1 MAELTRS
8 ASGYFSNQVVV
19 VTGAGSGIGRAIAQQ
34 LDAAGAKLAL
44 SDVNPTTL
52 AETGAMLRGKP
63 LLRPFDVAD
72 RAAFE
77 DFAQETLAHYGHADI
92 VINNAGVDLSNSVAN
107 SSYED
112 LHWLFN
118 INFWGVV
125 HGTKSFLPS
134 MLSRNA
140 GVIANVS
147 SIFGIVA
154 WPMQSA
160 YVSSKFAVRGFTETL
175 RNELLGSNVRTLVI
189 HPGGIKTNIV
199 KNARFYV
206 DDTGNSDVARLEK
219 EFQKFAMTSADK
231 AASIILRAIEK
242 KKVRVRVGPD
252 AIFMDYLVRLLPTM
266 YWKLI
271 AWSMKFAR

>member
-1 MAELTRS
+1 VAELTRS

-19 VTGAGSGIGRAIAQQ
+19 VTGAGSGMGRSMAQQ

-77 DFAQETLAHYGHADI
+77 DFAQETLTHYGHVDV
-92 VINNAGVDLSNSVAN
+92 VINNAGVDLSNSLAN
-107 SSYED
+107 SSYDD

-125 HGTKSFLPS
+125 HGTKAFLPS

-154 WPMQSA
+154 WPMHGA

-199 KNARFYV
+199 KNSRFYV
-206 DDTGNSDVARLEK
+206 DDTGNADLSRMER
-219 EFQKFAMTSADK
+219 EFQKFAMTTADK

-242 KKVRVRVGPD
+242 KKQRVRVGPD
-252 AIFMDYLVRLLPTM
+252 AIFMDYLVR
-266 YWKLI
+266 
-271 AWSMKFAR
+271 

>member
-19 VTGAGSGIGRAIAQQ
+19 VTGAGSGMGRSMAQQ

-77 DFAQETLAHYGHADI
+77 DFAQETLAHYGHVDV

-125 HGTKSFLPS
+125 HGTKAFLPS

-206 DDTGNSDVARLEK
+206 DDTGNSDVARLER
-219 EFQKFAMTSADK
+219 EFQKFAMTTADK

-242 KKVRVRVGPD
+242 KKQRVRVGPD

-271 AWSMKFAR
+271 AWSMKFVR